1 MSNQRVYIGI
11 DPGTKGFIAVNNGQN
26 VEFLSINDND
36 FYAIS
41 DFLTNIKEKYNN
53 VVCVM
58 EEVHAI
64 FGASAKSTFS
74 FGEINGVLKGLLMA
88 NKIPYHLV
96 QPKNWQKEMW
106 ENKDM
111 DASYTIQMR
120 NGKEISKK
128 VVNTKQTSINAAKRL
143 FPTIDLRKTPKCK
156 NIDDNKCD
164 SLLLSE
170 YGRRKNL

>member
-1 MSNQRVYIGI
+1 
-11 DPGTKGFIAVNNGQN
+11 
-26 VEFLSINDND
+26 
-36 FYAIS
+36 
-41 DFLTNIKEKYNN
+41 
-53 VVCVM
+53 
-58 EEVHAI
+58 
-64 FGASAKSTFS
+64 
-74 FGEINGVLKGLLMA
+74 
-88 NKIPYHLV
+88 
-96 QPKNWQKEMW
+96 
-106 ENKDM
+106 M

-143 FPTIDLRKTPKCK
+143 FPTIDLRKTTKCK